1 MSYDV
6 TDIAELARHH
16 LVFGAPDD
24 ETANANLARRV
35 SELQAMATAP
45 CGGRR
50 PGSFATAAGPR
61 STPTL
66 FTPTATTS
74 GRRTPTKDYGTL
86 PLRD

>member
-45 CGGRR
+45 DGHHIRTSHADQGLWYPSTKGLVEGG
-50 PGSFATAAGPR
+50 
-61 STPTL
+61 L
-66 FTPTATTS
+66 
-74 GRRTPTKDYGTL
+74 
-86 PLRD
+86 